1 MTIIKN
7 YKKLL
12 LTFFIFMACSV
23 SAEVVID
30 EYGCKTRLTQM
41 LIPDWP
47 NANYQGYSIVSFNI
61 NEDGEISKSIIKESK
76 CAMERDKNGIIV
88 FETCPFF
95 KKVSFA
101 ASKYLKYK
109 KPINKEGLPCSIEN
123 HKYKYNFSLY
133 NIEIKNNDFLLREEY
148 EAMMYDS
155 K

>member
-1 MTIIKN
+1 MKN

-61 NEDGEISKSIIKESK
+61 MESLVI
-76 CAMERDKNGIIV
+76 N
-88 FETCPFF
+88 
-95 KKVSFA
+95 S
-101 ASKYLKYK
+101 YL
-109 KPINKEGLPCSIEN
+109 IQI
-123 HKYKYNFSLY
+123 
-133 NIEIKNNDFLLREEY
+133 
-148 EAMMYDS
+148 
-155 K
+155 

>member
-1 MTIIKN
+1 
-7 YKKLL
+7 
-12 LTFFIFMACSV
+12 MACSV

-61 NEDGEISKSIIKESK
+61 NEDGEISQSIIKESK

-109 KPINKEGLPCSIEN
+109 NLLIKKACPALLKIININ
-123 HKYKYNFSLY
+123 IIFLY
-133 NIEIKNNDFLLREEY
+133 IILK
-148 EAMMYDS
+148 
-155 K
+155 